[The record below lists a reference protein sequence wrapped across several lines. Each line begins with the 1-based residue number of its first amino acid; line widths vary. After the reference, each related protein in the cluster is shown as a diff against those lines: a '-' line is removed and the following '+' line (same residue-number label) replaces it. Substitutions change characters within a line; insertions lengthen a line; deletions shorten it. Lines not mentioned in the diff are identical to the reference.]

1 MRAGDLDRRITI
13 WRMGEEQQD
22 PGGGWIPAQPELVA
36 TVWAAV
42 QQTGGREFLDA
53 AQVTAE
59 RRVVFRI
66 RYRSDIQQDWWIEY
80 GGWKHDVHEI
90 RELGRREG
98 LELHCTA
105 TEEAS

>member
-13 WRMGEEQQD
+13 KRLEPGGPD
-22 PGGGWIPAQPELVA
+22 GGGGWMPPTEVTVA

-42 QQTGGREFLDA
+42 TQAGGREFLDGR
-53 AQVTAE
+53 QITAE

-66 RYRSDIQQDWWIEY
+66 RYRDDITESNWISY
-80 GGWKHDVHEI
+80 RGWNHDIHEI

-105 TEEAS
+105 REEPD